1 MRTVRVK
8 AVHRCSLFVLL
19 CLVGPLA
26 QAHPGHEAASLSF
39 FQGLVHPLL
48 GLDHLLAMLI
58 VGVWAAQ
65 IGGRARVWLPASFV
79 ALMAIGALAPHAAN
93 LPTMEG
99 GIVVSLL
106 ALGLAVALAWRA
118 ALPLAIPLVGLF
130 ALFHGAAHGIEL
142 QQLAHPLLYASGFLI
157 QTAALHLVGLSLGA
171 YAQRRDSRLARA
183 AGWLGVVVG
192 AGLALG

>member
-1 MRTVRVK
+1 MKTL
-8 AVHRCSLFVLL
+8 HRGSLFLLL

-26 QAHPGHEAASLSF
+26 QAHPGHEPASLSF
-39 FQGLVHPLL
+39 FQGLMHPLL

-65 IGGRARVWLPASFV
+65 IGGRARLLLPASFV
-79 ALMAIGALAPHAAN
+79 AIMAMGALTLRAAN
-93 LPTMEG
+93 LPTMEA

-118 ALPLAIPLVGLF
+118 ALPFSIPLVGVF

-142 QQLAHPLLYASGFLI
+142 QELAHPLLYASGFLI
-157 QTAALHLVGLSLGA
+157 QTAALHIVGLLLGA
-171 YAQRRDSRLARA
+171 YAQRREPRFARA
-183 AGWLGVVVG
+183 AGWLSVVVG

>member
-1 MRTVRVK
+1 MKTF
-8 AVHRCSLFVLL
+8 HRCSLFVLL

-26 QAHPGHEAASLSF
+26 QAHPGHEPASLSF

-65 IGGRARVWLPASFV
+65 LGGRARMLLPASFV
-79 ALMAIGALAPHAAN
+79 ALMAVGALTLHGTN
-93 LPTMEG
+93 LPLMEG

-118 ALPLAIPLVGLF
+118 AVPIAIVFVGVF
-130 ALFHGAAHGIEL
+130 ALFHGAAHGVEL
-142 QQLAHPLLYASGFLI
+142 QQLAHPLLYTSGFLI
-157 QTAALHLVGLSLGA
+157 QTTALHCVGLLLGNF
-171 YAQRRDSRLARA
+171 AQSREPWLARA
-183 AGWLGVVVG
+183 AGWFSVLVG